1 MKRIVQGVLMVAL
14 IATLAAC
21 QPVDREEADV
31 EPGLAEVREQY
42 IAAYNQHD
50 AAAVAALYTDDAVFV
65 NPQGT
70 ELSGRDQIQRELDT
84 FFRDAGPQL
93 TASATA
99 TEGAGELGWEIGS
112 YQLELQLPAQP
123 RPGEPAPLGAEPIGE
138 PAATTQPAQPG
149 QPGTPAQPGQPG
161 LAAPQPHREEGHYL
175 IVLEQG
181 DDDRWLIR
189 AHLAHAGATAGATP
203 PQQPVTTPTT
213 PGQERPLQPPPATG
227 PAAEEPVRPQPREPA
242 PPATTPEPDEGTE
255 VHEDHLEPPPDDG
268 DAAPGR

>member
-1 MKRIVQGVLMVAL
+1 MKRIVQGGLMVAL

-21 QPVDREEADV
+21 QPVDRVEEDV
-31 EPGLAEVREQY
+31 APGITETREQY
-42 IAAYNQHD
+42 IAAYNRHD

-65 NPQGT
+65 NPDGT

-84 FFRDAGPQL
+84 FFRDARPQL

-99 TEGAGELGWEIGS
+99 TEGAGELGWEIGG
-112 YQLELQLPAQP
+112 YQLELQAQP

-138 PAATTQPAQPG
+138 PAATTQPAQPA

-175 IVLEQG
+175 IVLER

-189 AHLAHAGATAGATP
+189 AHVAHAGATAGAVP
-203 PQQPVTTPTT
+203 PPQPVTSPTT

-227 PAAEEPVRPQPREPA
+227 PAAGEPARTQPRETA
-242 PPATTPEPDEGTE
+242 PPATTPEPDEATDPA
-255 VHEDHLEPPPDDG
+255 EDDLEPPPEDEDG
-268 DAAPGR
+268 SPGR